1 MRILYI
7 TRANLCLR
15 RAHSHN
21 ILATAALLGAIP
33 GTSVELVSCGRQ
45 SCSIEEMLK
54 RHDVDGKISFQKSVW
69 LAGRILRNRKTFD
82 VLYVRDPRLIL
93 EMTLARLLGK
103 KVIFEIHGSR
113 EWSGLLWLWRFAHK
127 IASAHIF
134 ITKNLEKEYS
144 LSAKPRAVI
153 SCYGVDLER
162 FSAKPALLREKF
174 DIGESVF
181 LALYLG
187 SSERYYD
194 IKILIDMLLYT
205 PSDVVLLVAGLKD
218 ADKKKFMDYA
228 RARGL
233 EERARFAG
241 RIDYRDVPSYLRA
254 ADMLVNPKVRGFAG
268 SISAKL
274 YDYLAAGKAIV
285 ASTVPADLEVLS
297 KENALFVEPTPHGF
311 ARAIKYL
318 FETPSER
325 ERLAARALR
334 DAQNYANVVRGAAF
348 SVFLSKL

>member
-1 MRILYI
+1 
-7 TRANLCLR
+7 
-15 RAHSHN
+15 
-21 ILATAALLGAIP
+21 
-33 GTSVELVSCGRQ
+33 
-45 SCSIEEMLK
+45 
-54 RHDVDGKISFQKSVW
+54 
-69 LAGRILRNRKTFD
+69 
-82 VLYVRDPRLIL
+82 
-93 EMTLARLLGK
+93 
-103 KVIFEIHGSR
+103 
-113 EWSGLLWLWRFAHK
+113 
-127 IASAHIF
+127 
-134 ITKNLEKEYS
+134 
-144 LSAKPRAVI
+144 
-153 SCYGVDLER
+153 
-162 FSAKPALLREKF
+162 
-174 DIGESVF
+174 
-181 LALYLG
+181 
-187 SSERYYD
+187 
-194 IKILIDMLLYT
+194 MLLYT

-318 FETPSER
+318 F
-325 ERLAARALR
+325 
-334 DAQNYANVVRGAAF
+334 
-348 SVFLSKL
+348 